1 MAFTYLIGW
10 RELDRWYYGY
20 SSKPESDL
28 WVRYFTSSR
37 VVGQFRIDH
46 GEPDVVRVHK
56 RFETKELAN
65 DFETRF
71 LQRVKAVKSG
81 RWLNRHD
88 RERFIG
94 PSNYTVES
102 RRKMSEAKKGKDP
115 WNKGKRTG
123 PQSSDVIEARVSKL
137 RGQTRTPEQIANFK
151 NGQARSKLDP
161 SYKEMRS
168 ALAKKAWETK
178 RANPN
183 FVGPN
188 KGKKRSPETIRK
200 AVESRRR
207 NREIKE
213 SLNRGD
219 SR

>member
-28 WVRYFTSSR
+28 WTRYFTSSR
-37 VVGQFRIDH
+37 GVDQFRVEH

-71 LQRVKAVKSG
+71 LQRVGAVKSA

-94 PSNYTVES
+94 PSVYTAES
-102 RRKMSEAKKGKDP
+102 RRKMSEAKRGKDP
-115 WNKGKRTG
+115 WNKGLIGVQIRSPELAEMVAQKN
-123 PQSSDVIEARVSKL
+123 
-137 RGQTRTPEQIANFK
+137 RGKKRTPEQILNLKA
-151 NGQARSKLDP
+151 GQARKKLDP
-161 SYKEMRS
+161 TYKEMRS
-168 ALAKKAWETK
+168 ALAKKAWATK
-178 RANPN
+178 KSDPN
-183 FVGPN
+183 FVGSN
-188 KGKKRSPETIRK
+188 RGRK
-200 AVESRRR
+200 MSEEQKLKISKSR
-207 NREIKE
+207 KT
-213 SLNRGD
+213 LNRND
-219 SR
+219 IPL